1 MATEMKMSIDEK
13 VDEDFL
19 FFLDHYN
26 GAFNSLRSLSDKEI
40 CSKWLDK
47 LAIEL
52 YKTTNEKQTR
62 NIYLSQLILNMNG
75 RKLKPPFNEPP
86 KSDTLSLDGVFEEI
100 TTKPIL
106 EAQSEK
112 EINNNKSKWSQFVR
126 NRELE
131 IIDLNHL
138 SNDGRTYIACKT
150 LPENDG
156 LFAYVAVT
164 IGDTTCGWVNTCGQ
178 PIPAPVVKPL
188 DLKVELSDVQKQNSK
203 SGKESIM
210 YQFTAEIKCIL
221 SKRKA
226 PEIRKLT
233 YEFFKKVYSSIEQ
246 EMLREEDPNSTACHD
261 PYVEMLVEK
270 LIIESK
276 GCENFDPHL
285 FKKMKML
292 SKLKKRVKNIILD
305 IEVRNKKL
313 YEIEVAATSEIL
325 ILTSPASTC
334 SNSVCEL
341 MWGRALAE
349 KPSTKVI
356 DALEKTY
363 PVCLVQMFLSILV
376 KERQKIVLRLLEK
389 QENLI
394 VAMRRDL
401 QNEIKRGILDYKV
414 ARREWVDVMRIILH
428 HNKIKASL
436 AEKNNGGNSNSTKGD
451 YLDDAIRKEIND
463 TRRRLEK
470 MNGKNEKLQDDI
482 CELNKTLHEMMEKI
496 DMEQLQTDNL
506 LRDFQNEINNEKNLI
521 TERAQTIE
529 QLGGLLKAR
538 NKSVL

>member
-1 MATEMKMSIDEK
+1 MAAGMVKSIDEK

-19 FFLDHYN
+19 FFLDH
-26 GAFNSLRSLSDKEI
+26 FNEPFNKLKSLSDKEI

-47 LAIEL
+47 LAIES

-62 NIYLSQLILNMNG
+62 NIYLSQLILKMNG
-75 RKLKPPFNEPP
+75 RKLSAPFNEPP
-86 KSDTLSLDGVFEEI
+86 KPDTLSLDGVFKEI

-112 EINNNKSKWSQFVR
+112 EINDNKSKWSQFIR

-138 SNDGRTYIACKT
+138 SNDGRTYIACRT
-150 LPENDG
+150 LPENNG

-164 IGDTTCGWVNTCGQ
+164 IGDTTCGWVNPCGQ
-178 PIPAPVVKPL
+178 PIPAPVAKPL
-188 DLKVELSDVQKQNSK
+188 DLKVDLSNVQNSK
-203 SGKESIM
+203 SGQENVM
-210 YQFTAEIKCIL
+210 YQFTAEIKSIL
-221 SKRKA
+221 LKRKA
-226 PEIRKLT
+226 PEIRILT

-246 EMLREEDPNSTACHD
+246 EMLSEEDPNSTACHD
-261 PYVEMLVEK
+261 PYVEMLLEK

-276 GCENFDPHL
+276 GCENFNPHL

-292 SKLKKRVKNIILD
+292 SKLKKRVKNIIRD
-305 IEVRNKKL
+305 IEERNNKL
-313 YEIEVAATSEIL
+313 SEIEVASTTAIL
-325 ILTSPASTC
+325 TLTSPASTC
-334 SNSVCEL
+334 SNSVSEM

-349 KPSTKVI
+349 KPTTKVT
-356 DALEKTY
+356 DALAKTY
-363 PVCLVQMFLSILV
+363 PICLVQMFLSILV
-376 KERQKIVLRLLEK
+376 RERQKIVLRLLEK

-394 VAMRRDL
+394 VAMRKDL

-414 ARREWVDVMRIILH
+414 ARKEWLDVMRVLIH
-428 HNKIKASL
+428 YNKIKASL
-436 AEKNNGGNSNSTKGD
+436 AEKDNGGTVTKGD

-496 DMEQLQTDNL
+496 DMEQVQTDDL

-521 TERAQTIE
+521 TERAQTID
-529 QLGGLLKAR
+529 QLGGMLKAQK
-538 NKSVL
+538 KSVF